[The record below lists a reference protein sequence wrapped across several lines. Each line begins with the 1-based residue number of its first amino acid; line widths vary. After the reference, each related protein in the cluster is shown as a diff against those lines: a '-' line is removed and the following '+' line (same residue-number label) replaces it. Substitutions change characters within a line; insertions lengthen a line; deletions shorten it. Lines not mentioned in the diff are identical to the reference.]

1 MNFYIEA
8 LINNLLNTE
17 SHFKDLETITT
28 PVQTTINIYPTRA
41 PLEIL
46 VQKNPN
52 ITYIDL
58 GDCEDKLK
66 SEYNLFQIQ
75 NFIFWELIPKM
86 KMEIQLLIISIMK
99 YIFKM
104 ELK

>member
-1 MNFYIEA
+1 MRIYNGICIFNIEV
-8 LINNLLNTE
+8 LINNLIGTE
-17 SHFKDLETITT
+17 SHFKDLETIST
-28 PVQTTINIYPTRA
+28 PVQTTINIYPTKA

-66 SEYNLFQIQ
+66 SEYNLPNETKF
-75 NFIFWELIPKM
+75 
-86 KMEIQLLIISIMK
+86 
-99 YIFKM
+99 
-104 ELK
+104 